1 MTLKSP
7 FSINDRD
14 INEIVVSNKFSFS
27 KQGFNIS
34 LVTKIINKL
43 DLHAYSFQ
51 KWVYI
56 KGILIRINVYILW

>member
-51 KWVYI
+51 KSIYI
-56 KGILIRINVYILW
+56 KGILIRINVYIL